1 MYVCAC
7 ILCISVHYLI
17 AILLSALAN
26 NNVTFL
32 NLIFKIYTI
41 LMSYFLCTVGNL
53 VTSRGPA
60 TAVEFGLSLVE
71 VLLGNEEKVKVA
83 NGILYPH

>member
-1 MYVCAC
+1 
-7 ILCISVHYLI
+7 
-17 AILLSALAN
+17 
-26 NNVTFL
+26 
-32 NLIFKIYTI
+32 
-41 LMSYFLCTVGNL
+41 

-83 NGILYPH
+83 KAILYPL